1 MESTNFGDLEIK
13 RKCLSEETVD
23 ELV

>member
-1 MESTNFGDLEIK
+1 MESTYHGDLEIK
-13 RKCLSEETVD
+13 KKCLSEETVD